1 VAPTTGGEERRWQ
14 GRRWRGRR
22 NQCCLIEHTSSS
34 GVGGE
39 TEGAQGPLGSKRP

>member
-1 VAPTTGGEERRWQ
+1 VVPATGGEE
-14 GRRWRGRR
+14 RRWRGRR
-22 NQCCLIEHTSSS
+22 NQCCLIGHTSSF